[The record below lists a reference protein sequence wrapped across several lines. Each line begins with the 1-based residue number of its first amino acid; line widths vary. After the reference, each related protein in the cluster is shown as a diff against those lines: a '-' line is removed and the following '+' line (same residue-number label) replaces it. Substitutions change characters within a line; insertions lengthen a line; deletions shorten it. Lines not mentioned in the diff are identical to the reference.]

1 MAETKYGKYVVKKP
15 LTMPE
20 SMTLAFH
27 PNFDPNFGGTPRP
40 GSGVFL
46 NGDAVPGCPIF
57 LSVQRTWQVPPKQPF
72 LVAHKHECDEIIFFV
87 AAGPDADLG
96 TNVTIELGKEGEK
109 HTFNETTAVYVP
121 KGLMHCPI
129 WYSPFKK
136 NKEFY
141 LIAFLMQ
148 PNYPVE

>member
-15 LTMPE
+15 LTMPK
-20 SMTLAFH
+20 STTLAFH
-27 PNFDPNFGGTPRP
+27 PNFDPNFGGPPRP

-46 NGDAVPGCPIF
+46 NGDAIPGCPIY

-96 TNVTIELGKEGEK
+96 TNVTDRKS
-109 HTFNETTAVYVP
+109 VV
-121 KGLMHCPI
+121 
-129 WYSPFKK
+129 
-136 NKEFY
+136 
-141 LIAFLMQ
+141 
-148 PNYPVE
+148 